1 MPKAWPAPSTWVR
14 SDVATGWLYDGHS
27 GLRHAVEARAE
38 EDGLVLF
45 HDGEPLERVAAGQ
58 LVLLDRSASGW
69 TIGHREVAGWR
80 LKLPDPDA
88 EIAALFPR
96 QGGYGG
102 WIDRLGLWRATAIF
116 ASVSALVIGA
126 GYLAPTVLAP
136 LVPTSVEQA
145 YGDALVGDFGGK
157 YCGTQAGNAA
167 LTRLARRLD
176 PKAGDLNIR
185 VVDLPIVNAAAL
197 PAGNIVLFDKLFET
211 VESPD
216 ELAGILAHE
225 IAHVRRRHVP
235 AAMIREFGV
244 GIFAAALGG
253 TTGGQVDGFVAL
265 SFTRRA
271 EREADAE
278 AIAMLQRAGISPRP
292 TAKFFARLGKAE
304 KTMDRFGPAL
314 AYISSHP
321 LSGEREKA
329 FTQAAGSRRYTPA
342 LTPREWT
349 ELRAICSTRPPS
361 A

>member
-1 MPKAWPAPSTWVR
+1 
-14 SDVATGWLYDGHS
+14 VAQAWLYDGHS
-27 GLRHAVEARAE
+27 GVRHAVDAALRDDDVALAHE
-38 EDGLVLF
+38 
-45 HDGEPLERVAAGQ
+45 GEPLETVPIAA
-58 LVLLDRSASGW
+58 LTVLDRSAAGL
-69 TIGHREVAGWR
+69 TLGRTGAPGWR
-80 LKLPDPDA
+80 LKLPQPPP
-88 EIAALFPR
+88 EIAARFPAR
-96 QGGYGG
+96 ASYGG
-102 WIDRLGLWRATAIF
+102 WIDRIGLWRATALFGAISAVVIGIGYVAPSLLAPIVP
-116 ASVSALVIGA
+116 ASV
-126 GYLAPTVLAP
+126 
-136 LVPTSVEQA
+136 EKA

-157 YCGTQAGNAA
+157 YCESPMGSAA
-167 LTRLARRLD
+167 LARLARRLD
-176 PKAGDLNIR
+176 PKAGELNIR

-225 IAHVRRRHVP
+225 IAHVRRRHVT

-244 GIFAAALGG
+244 GIVAAALGG

-278 AIAMLQRAGISPRP
+278 AIAMLKRAGISPAP

-304 KTMDRFGPAL
+304 KELDRFGPAL
-314 AYISSHP
+314 AYMSSHP
-321 LSGEREKA
+321 LSAEREKA
-329 FTQAAGSRRYTPA
+329 FGAAAKGRRYTPA

>member
-1 MPKAWPAPSTWVR
+1 M
-14 SDVATGWLYDGHS
+14 ATGWLYDGHS

-38 EDGLVLF
+38 NGGVALF
-45 HDGEPLERVAAGQ
+45 HEGKPLEHVPADR
-58 LVLLDRSASGW
+58 LVLLDRSATGL
-69 TIGHREVAGWR
+69 TIGHRDVAGWR
-80 LKLPDPDA
+80 LKLPVADED
-88 EIAALFPR
+88 ILALIPR
-96 QGGYGG
+96 EGGYGG
-102 WIDRLGLWRATAIF
+102 WIDRIGLWKATAVF
-116 ASVSALVIGA
+116 ASISALVIGA

-136 LVPTSVEQA
+136 LVPASVEQA
-145 YGDALVGDFGGK
+145 YGDALVGNFGGK
-157 YCGTQAGNAA
+157 YCGTPMGSAA
-167 LTRLARRLD
+167 LARLATRLD
-176 PKAGDLNIR
+176 PKAGELNIR
-185 VVDLPIVNAAAL
+185 VVDLPVVNAAAL

-225 IAHVRRRHVP
+225 IAHVRRRHVT

-278 AIAMLQRAGISPRP
+278 AIAMLKRAGVSPKP

-304 KTMDRFGPAL
+304 KELDRFAPAL
-314 AYISSHP
+314 AYMSSHP
-321 LSGEREKA
+321 LSGERAKQ
-329 FTQAAGSRRYTPA
+329 FTDAAGTASYTPA
-342 LTPREWT
+342 LSPREWT